1 MTNEEQREYVLERAQ
16 VRETGCWEWKLSLDK
31 DGYGRSYIMRR
42 QGENRAHRV
51 SYIAFKGSIPL
62 GLVVMHSCDNPQ
74 CVNPAHLSLG
84 TQLQNIADSRDK
96 QRGGAYFYPGQ
107 ENPKCVIDDNGVRRI
122 RALKR
127 SGMTHSRIGDEVGCS
142 KTLVTLVVTG
152 RRWAHV
158 I

>member
-1 MTNEEQREYVLERAQ
+1 MEELREYVRAR
-16 VRETGCWEWKLSLDK
+16 VRITPSGCRNWTLCLDK
-31 DGYGRSYIMRR
+31 DGYGRAFVASFP
-42 QGENRAHRV
+42 ETNRAHRL
-51 SYIAFKGSIPL
+51 SRIAFHGSISD

-74 CVNPAHLSLG
+74 CVNPVHLSLG

-96 QRGGAYFYPGQ
+96 ERGGAYFYSGQ
-107 ENPKCVIDDNGVRRI
+107 ENPKCVIDDDGVRRI
-122 RALKR
+122 RTLKR
-127 SGMTHSRIGDEVGCS
+127 SGMTHSRIGAEVGCS